1 MYQISTAFC
10 GKQCNFPLLGI
21 IGSASSGATGG
32 GVDFLC
38 LPKNPEWHAT
48 STSPSYDSWIGSV
61 SYQVSGYIFSSSADN
76 KRARCA
82 QCYTNSRPAIMMI
95 PGRKSCPSYWTEEYN
110 GYLMASQESL
120 NHPSRYICVG
130 SLSTYYSYSS
140 SSYYQYSGYLTFVKA
155 DCSGYATL
163 DECSSGEYQHGRV
176 LTCAVCSR

>member
-10 GKQCNFPLLGI
+10 GKQCNCPLLGI

-32 GVDFLC
+32 GVEFLC
-38 LPKNPEWHAT
+38 LPKNPEWRST
-48 STSPSYDSWIGSV
+48 STSPSYVSWIGSV

-76 KRARCA
+76 KRAPCA
-82 QCYTNSRPAIMMI
+82 KCYTNSRPAVMMI
-95 PGRKSCPSYWTEEYN
+95 PGRKSCPSYWTEEYD

-176 LTCAVCSR
+176 LTCVVCSR